1 MSNENLTPEQL
12 KAVFNTGN
20 MNGKSWANMA
30 DENNAREAA
39 AYAAMTPA
47 QKANHNAR
55 KKRLS
60 NLYNIPPM
68 GATRRNNRMP
78 PRPNGRG
85 AAAAWGSR
93 RNNRGAGAAWG
104 SRRNNRG
111 AGAAWGSRRNNRGAP
126 ARGAPA
132 RGAPAANAW
141 RPRAGKVMRECRDN
155 RTGCARHQATGDCKF
170 IHTGEPE
177 FAHLRANQR
186 L

>member
-1 MSNENLTPEQL
+1 MSNKKLTPEQL

-20 MNGKSWANMA
+20 MNGKSWANMM

-47 QKANHNAR
+47 QKANHTAR

-68 GATRRNNRMP
+68 GATRRNNHRP

-85 AAAAWGSR
+85 AAWGSR
-93 RNNRGAGAAWG
+93 RNNWRGAV
-104 SRRNNRG
+104 
-111 AGAAWGSRRNNRGAP
+111 WGSRRNNRGAP

-132 RGAPAANAW
+132 ANAW
-141 RPRAGKVMRECRDN
+141 RPRPGKVMRECRDN
-155 RTGCARHQATGDCKF
+155 RTGCERHQGTGDCKF